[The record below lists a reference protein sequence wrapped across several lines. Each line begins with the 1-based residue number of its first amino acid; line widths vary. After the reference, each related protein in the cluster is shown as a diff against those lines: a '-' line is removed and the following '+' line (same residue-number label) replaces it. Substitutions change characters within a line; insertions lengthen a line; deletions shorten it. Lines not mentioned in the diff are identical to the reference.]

1 MKFQILD
8 SGFQIPGFPTYL
20 WKSGLFDL
28 TLNFSWRGVIIVVYL
43 WKDNIIVETNVW
55 IFSVPRGQRIPFP
68 LSIVF
73 KNSKKKSACKMGRC
87 EKNLDRYI

>member
-43 WKDNIIVETNVW
+43 
-55 IFSVPRGQRIPFP
+55 
-68 LSIVF
+68 
-73 KNSKKKSACKMGRC
+73 
-87 EKNLDRYI
+87 